1 MTRGYIFGL
10 LTLLLFNVQG
20 LVSQSQGYLYGKV
33 TLKSG
38 QVYQGQLRW
47 EDREAMWNDIFD
59 AYKADPPYRNLLSR
73 EESEQLRSAGEDFK
87 FGFMELWEDRNPGQ
101 GFIFRCYFGDIVMLE
116 KKPKERVLLTLKNGQ
131 SLSLKEDGGD
141 LGDDIVVVDRSN
153 ETRKFSFSN
162 ITSIEFEKTPPNFRS
177 IMGEPVYG
185 KVLTSNGVYEG
196 YITWDREEC
205 LGNDI
210 ITGRQR
216 EQKFDL
222 RFKDIAE
229 IMAERDGSKITLK
242 SGKSLFLNDHDDVN
256 SGNHGIAIRGLPF
269 GVVELGW
276 ENFISV
282 RFFDPVKP
290 AAGYDDFGSP
300 KLLEATIRTNIGAKT
315 SSQIVY
321 DLDEIYDIE
330 FLNGSNGGFSYF
342 IPFSQVV
349 KIEPQNDK
357 FSAVTVKS
365 GEQFVLGESGD
376 VNRRNN
382 GLILKFSENSAK
394 FLKWEE
400 VKSLHF
406 D

>member
-1 MTRGYIFGL
+1 
-10 LTLLLFNVQG
+10 
-20 LVSQSQGYLYGKV
+20 
-33 TLKSG
+33 
-38 QVYQGQLRW
+38 
-47 EDREAMWNDIFD
+47 MWNNIFE
-59 AYKADPPYRNLLSR
+59 AYKADPPYSNLLSR

-116 KKPKERVLLTLKNGQ
+116 KKPKDRVLLKLKNGQ
-131 SLSLKEDGGD
+131 TLSLKEDEGD
-141 LGDDIVVVDRSN
+141 LDDDIVVVDQSIGTQRFDFSDIRS
-153 ETRKFSFSN
+153 
-162 ITSIEFEKTPPNFRS
+162 ITFEKTPSKFRS
-177 IMGEPVYG
+177 VMGEPIYG

-210 ITGRQR
+210 ITGK
-216 EQKFDL
+216 QKGQELDI

-242 SGKSLFLNDHDDVN
+242 SGKNLFLNDHDDV
-256 SGNHGIAIRGLPF
+256 SSSNHGITVRGLPF
-269 GVVELGW
+269 GVIQLDW

-282 RFFDPVKP
+282 RFFDPKKP
-290 AAGYDDFGSP
+290 AASYSDFGGP
-300 KLLEATIRTNIGAKT
+300 KLLEATIRTNTGAKT
-315 SSQIVY
+315 NSQIVY

-342 IPFSQVV
+342 IPFSQVE

-357 FSAVTVKS
+357 FSAVTVRS
-365 GEQFVLGESGD
+365 GEQFVLGDSGD

-382 GLILKFSENSAK
+382 GIILKFSENSAK
-394 FLKWEE
+394 FLKWEQ